1 MPTAAMA
8 ATLSKMEIIGLLA
21 RRHEFT
27 RYLELCTPTTGCEYA
42 RLDRQI
48 LTAPCRL
55 MYNCPADFED
65 GLGIDFRSETFDYS
79 PCLAEMHRQNLRYD
93 IILIESFHEYDF
105 SYRDLKIAFDLLEA
119 DGIIV
124 AHDCLPPT
132 AAMATPHFIPG
143 CWCGVSYKAYL
154 DFVLALRLDY
164 YTVDT
169 DYGCGIISKPDR
181 LSHLAKRLQTYANVV
196 FDHLP
201 QQGFER
207 QRSRA
212 LWREWRGVGRD
223 FDRAF
228 SLLETQKDELLN
240 LVSPEEFLARFS
252 KIDGLRLEIK

>member
-21 RRHEFT
+21 RQHGFT
-27 RYLELCTPTTGCEYA
+27 RYLELCTPTTGCRYA

-79 PCLAEMHRQNLRYD
+79 PCLAEIHRRNLRYD
-93 IILIESFHEYDF
+93 IILIELFHEYDF
-105 SYRDLKIAFDLLEA
+105 SYRDLTIAFDLLEA
-119 DGIIV
+119 GGIIV

-154 DFVLALRLDY
+154 DFVQARGLDY
-164 YTVDT
+164 CTVDT

-181 LSHLAKRLQTYANVV
+181 LSHLAKRLQTYASAI
-196 FDHLP
+196 FDLYAAARLRAAT
-201 QQGFER
+201 QSSAVARMER
-207 QRSRA
+207 QSDATSIVPSACWRCTRMSFSIWSAPRNFSRA
-212 LWREWRGVGRD
+212 LARSM
-223 FDRAF
+223 AY
-228 SLLETQKDELLN
+228 N
-240 LVSPEEFLARFS
+240 L
-252 KIDGLRLEIK
+252 K